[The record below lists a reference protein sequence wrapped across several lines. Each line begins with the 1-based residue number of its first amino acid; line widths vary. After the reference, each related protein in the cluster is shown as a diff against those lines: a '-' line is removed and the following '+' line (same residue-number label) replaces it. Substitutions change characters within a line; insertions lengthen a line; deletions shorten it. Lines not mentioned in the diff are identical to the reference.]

1 MKQKPDELKRETE
14 NSIIM
19 IGNFNT
25 PLSIMDRTNR
35 QNLDK
40 EIKNLNNIIDKL
52 EITNFY
58 KILFKIYI
66 LLKST

>member
-1 MKQKPDELKRETE
+1 MKQKPDRTEERNRKFNNYDWELQYP
-14 NSIIM
+14 I
-19 IGNFNT
+19 
-25 PLSIMDRTNR
+25 SIMDRTTR

>member
-25 PLSIMDRTNR
+25 PLSIMDRTTR

-40 EIKNLNNIIDKL
+40 
-52 EITNFY
+52 
-58 KILFKIYI
+58 
-66 LLKST
+66 

>member
-25 PLSIMDRTNR
+25 PLSIMDRTTR

>member
-25 PLSIMDRTNR
+25 PLSIMDRTTR

-52 EITNFY
+52 EITNFD
-58 KILFKIYI
+58 
-66 LLKST
+66 